1 MAQLTAS
8 VTKGATWLLAGRF
21 LSQAIGF
28 VSMMF
33 AARFLTPE
41 DVGLAFIAITV
52 MTLVGAI
59 LEFPT
64 AAALIHFDEPSRDD
78 YDTAWTLG
86 ILRGLVVSG
95 MLIALAWPIAQ
106 FYGDDRLFPLM
117 LLVASYPL
125 ILGCRN
131 AYMEEFARALSF
143 SPEAFSEI
151 AVKLTS
157 AITIIAVAYATRS
170 YWAIPLGLVAS
181 GLAGVLVSFILKPKF
196 PRLTLVSFDR
206 IFGYSL
212 WLGLSHIF
220 RHLTW
225 QADGLFVGTLGQKA
239 MGFYAYGTQLSQR
252 VSTLLTAPIN
262 RSLFSAFSSIQKD
275 SDRLKRAFLLS
286 MSFTFALMLP
296 LGLGMSVLAEP
307 IVRVMFGEVWLEA
320 AIVLALSG
328 PVIGFNN
335 LNMPAA
341 ALAMSLGHTRLLFWR
356 NFITF
361 LLRITPLLWAM
372 HFFGLEGILWSRLG
386 TALLSVAI
394 SFWIVRKM
402 VDISLLEQSAALIR
416 SLVSGAIMCSV
427 VYLVRD
433 GLILTHGSIILQFAS
448 ICLVSGIGAFVYF
461 SVHGALWL
469 AQGRPLGP
477 ETKIIDAADKIAAKF
492 GRSGKQTALP

>member
-1 MAQLTAS
+1 MPKLTAS
-8 VTKGATWLLAGRF
+8 VTRGATWLLIGRF

-86 ILRGLVVSG
+86 ILRGLVVSA
-95 MLIALAWPIAQ
+95 MLLALAWPIAS
-106 FYGDDRLFPLM
+106 FYGDERLFPLM

-125 ILGCRN
+125 ILGLRN
-131 AYMEEFARALSF
+131 AYMEEFARALVF

-157 AITIIAVAYATRS
+157 AATIIAIAYITGS
-170 YWAIPLGLVAS
+170 YWAIPIGLVAS
-181 GLAGVLVSFILKPKF
+181 GVAGVLVSFILKPKF
-196 PRLTLVSFDR
+196 PRLTLVSFRR
-206 IFGYSL
+206 IFSYSL
-212 WLGLSHIF
+212 WLGLAHIF
-220 RHLTW
+220 RHLSW
-225 QADGLFVGTLGQKA
+225 QADGLFVGTLGKA
-239 MGFYAYGTQLSQR
+239 TMGFYSYGTQLSQR

-275 SDRLKRAFLLS
+275 GVRLKRAFLLS

-296 LGLGMSVLAEP
+296 MGLGMSALSEP
-307 IVRVMFGEVWLEA
+307 IVRVMFGEKWMAA

-328 PVIGFNN
+328 PVIGINN

-341 ALAMSLGHTRLLFWR
+341 ALAMSLGRTKLLFWR
-356 NFITF
+356 NFVTF
-361 LLRITPLLWAM
+361 LLRIAPLLWAM
-372 HFFGLEGILWSRLG
+372 YYFGLEGILWSRLG

-394 SFWIVRKM
+394 SVWMVRHM
-402 VDISLLEQSAALIR
+402 VGIPIWDQLGALVR
-416 SLVSGAIMCSV
+416 SV
-427 VYLVRD
+427 VSAGVMYGAVIAIEDR
-433 GLILTHGSIILQFAS
+433 LIIAEGPILIQFAS
-448 ICLVSGIGAFVYF
+448 LCLVAGIGAALYF
-461 SVHGALWL
+461 AVHGMLWL
-469 AQGRPLGP
+469 IQGRPLGP
-477 ETKIIDAADKIAAKF
+477 ETKLMDAVSKVLEKT
-492 GRSGKQTALP
+492 GLGPKRPALP

>member
-1 MAQLTAS
+1 MPKLTAS
-8 VTKGATWLLAGRF
+8 VTRGASWLLIGRF

-64 AAALIHFDEPSRDD
+64 AAALIHFDEPTRDD

-95 MLIALAWPIAQ
+95 MLLALAWPIAQ
-106 FYGDDRLFPLM
+106 FYGDERLFPLM

-125 ILGCRN
+125 ILGLRN
-131 AYMEEFARALSF
+131 AYMEEFARELVF
-143 SPEAFSEI
+143 SPEAFAEI

-157 AITIIAVAYATRS
+157 AATIISIAYLTGS
-170 YWAIPLGLVAS
+170 YWAIPIGLVAS
-181 GLAGVLVSFILKPKF
+181 GGAGIVVSFILKPKF
-196 PRLTLVSFDR
+196 PRLTLVSFKR
-206 IFGYSL
+206 IFNYSL

-225 QADGLFVGTLGQKA
+225 QADGLFVGTLGKA
-239 MGFYAYGTQLSQR
+239 TMGFYSYGTQLSQR

-275 SDRLKRAFLLS
+275 GERLNRAFLLS

-296 LGLGMSVLAEP
+296 LGFGMSVLAEP
-307 IVRVMFGEVWLEA
+307 IVRVMFGEKWMQA

-328 PVIGFNN
+328 PVIGINN

-341 ALAMSLGHTRLLFWR
+341 ALAMSLGRTKLLFWR

-361 LLRITPLLWAM
+361 LLRITPLLWALALY
-372 HFFGLEGILWSRLG
+372 GLEGVLWSRVG
-386 TALLSVAI
+386 TAVLSVG
-394 SFWIVRKM
+394 
-402 VDISLLEQSAALIR
+402 ISLWMVKHMVGITILDQFRAILR
-416 SLVSGAIMCSV
+416 SVMAGAVMYLV

-433 GLILTHGSIILQFAS
+433 TLIISEGAIALQFAS
-448 ICLVSGIGAFVYF
+448 LCLVAGIGAATYA
-461 SVHGALWL
+461 SVHALLWL

-477 ETKIIDAADKIAAKF
+477 ETKVLDGAGKVLKKVGLTGNQAAV
-492 GRSGKQTALP
+492 S

>member
-1 MAQLTAS
+1 MPKLTES
-8 VTKGATWLLAGRF
+8 VTRGATWLLAGRF

-33 AARFLTPE
+33 AARFLSPE

-64 AAALIHFDEPSRDD
+64 AAALIHFDEPTRED

-86 ILRGLVVSG
+86 ILRGLVVS
-95 MLIALAWPIAQ
+95 LVLLALAWPIAL
-106 FYGDDRLFPLM
+106 FYGDARLFPLM
-117 LLVASYPL
+117 LLVASYPT
-125 ILGCRN
+125 ILGLRN
-131 AYMEEFARALSF
+131 AYMEEFARALVF
-143 SPEAFSEI
+143 SPEAFTEI

-157 AITIIAVAYATRS
+157 ALTIIAIAYLTGS

-181 GLAGVLVSFILKPKF
+181 GVAGVLVSFILKPKL
-196 PRLTLVSFDR
+196 PRLTLVSFRR

-225 QADGLFVGTLGQKA
+225 QADGLFVGTLGKA
-239 MGFYAYGTQLSQR
+239 TMGFYSYGTQLSQR

-275 SDRLKRAFLLS
+275 GVRLKRAFLLS

-296 LGLGMSVLAEP
+296 LGMGMSALAEP
-307 IVRVMFGEVWLEA
+307 IIRVMFGPEWVA
-320 AIVLALSG
+320 ATIVLALSG
-328 PVIGFNN
+328 PVVGLNN
-335 LNMPAA
+335 LNMPAS
-341 ALAMSLGHTRLLFWR
+341 ALAMSLGRTKLLFWR

-372 HFFGLEGILWSRLG
+372 YYFGLEGILWSRIG

-394 SFWIVRKM
+394 SLHMVRNM
-402 VDISLLEQSAALIR
+402 IGIPVLEQLAALVRTIV
-416 SLVSGAIMCSV
+416 STAVMYGAVLALKAPLVIDSGPV
-427 VYLVRD
+427 L
-433 GLILTHGSIILQFAS
+433 LQFAS
-448 ICLVSGIGAFVYF
+448 LCLVAGIGAAIYF
-461 SVHGALWL
+461 AVHGGLWL
-469 AQGRPLGP
+469 VQGRPLGP
-477 ETKIIDAADKIAAKF
+477 ETKMLDGLAKLLRKA
-492 GRSGKQTALP
+492 GLVRERPALP